1 MNTGRDETPAER
13 FYREK
18 APLADRMRPGKIAE
32 FLGQE
37 HLMGADR
44 AFRQAVEHDRIAS
57 MIFWGPPG
65 TGKTTLGRLIARIT
79 GRPVYT
85 QRTSG
90 VAYAEGLEQR
100 EQLMDE
106 LLGENGNS

>member
-1 MNTGRDETPAER
+1 MENEQFEKQLRVTPLGAPGPEVKRRLIQQATKAAHRQRRGRAVRWAFTAAAALLLVINLAFGQIHQER
-13 FYREK
+13 
-18 APLADRMRPGKIAE
+18 
-32 FLGQE
+32 
-37 HLMGADR
+37 
-44 AFRQAVEHDRIAS
+44 
-57 MIFWGPPG
+57 
-65 TGKTTLGRLIARIT
+65 IARIT

-100 EQLMDE
+100 EHLMHE

>member
-1 MNTGRDETPAER
+1 METEQFEEQLRTVPLG
-13 FYREK
+13 
-18 APLADRMRPGKIAE
+18 APDPQVRRRLIQRATSAAQRQRRSRAVRWAFAAAAALLLVINLVFGQIH
-32 FLGQE
+32 QE
-37 HLMGADR
+37 HL
-44 AFRQAVEHDRIAS
+44 
-57 MIFWGPPG
+57 
-65 TGKTTLGRLIARIT
+65 ARIT

-100 EQLMDE
+100 EHLMSE

>member
-1 MNTGRDETPAER
+1 MQRAARAARRQRRGRTPRWA
-13 FYREK
+13 F
-18 APLADRMRPGKIAE
+18 AAAVALLLVINLAFGQIH
-32 FLGQE
+32 QE
-37 HLMGADR
+37 H
-44 AFRQAVEHDRIAS
+44 
-57 MIFWGPPG
+57 
-65 TGKTTLGRLIARIT
+65 IARIT

-100 EQLMDE
+100 DRVIYE

>member
-1 MNTGRDETPAER
+1 MMEIEDFEEQLRAIPLGSPDPQVKRRLMQRAARLTHRQRRGRLLRWA
-13 FYREK
+13 F
-18 APLADRMRPGKIAE
+18 AAAAAVLLVINLVFGQIH
-32 FLGQE
+32 QE
-37 HLMGADR
+37 H
-44 AFRQAVEHDRIAS
+44 
-57 MIFWGPPG
+57 
-65 TGKTTLGRLIARIT
+65 IARIT

-100 EQLMDE
+100 EQLMSE